1 MQPQPAVDHRLP
13 GIDARPVGAVKVRL
27 QALAGQQLGV
37 GDQEVQLQTPFI
49 GVLHPQNA
57 VLVLIK
63 SGHQNPLE
71 AGHQFF
77 PLPGRQ
83 VGLRER
89 QHPGGVFLR
98 VRRGVNKLPDL
109 FRPSLQDAG
118 TLALPVFPEQIIHRP
133 GTTAP
138 AARMEFNDHRPIL

>member
-27 QALAGQQLGV
+27 QAFSRQQLGI
-37 GDQEVQLQTPFI
+37 GDQEVQLQTPLV

-57 VLVLIK
+57 VLVLIE

-77 PLPGRQ
+77 TLPGRQ
-83 VGLRER
+83 VGLRE
-89 QHPGGVFLR
+89 
-98 VRRGVNKLPDL
+98 
-109 FRPSLQDAG
+109 
-118 TLALPVFPEQIIHRP
+118 
-133 GTTAP
+133 
-138 AARMEFNDHRPIL
+138 